1 MRRHAIAAIAAVF
14 LSAAAALWLWPPV
27 EGGSPA
33 FEAALWRV
41 GAVLVVLWLAYP
53 DLRRMPAWLL
63 GVVPIVAVLVAA
75 RPRWFIFLVP
85 ILLVLGV
92 LQSLRRR
99 PPK

>member
-1 MRRHAIAAIAAVF
+1 MRRHAIAAIAVVF
-14 LSAAAALWLWPPV
+14 LIAAAALWLWPPV
-27 EGGSPA
+27 EGGVPA
-33 FEAALWRV
+33 LEASLWRV

-53 DLRRMPAWLL
+53 DLRHMPAWLV
-63 GVVPIVAVLVAA
+63 GTVPIVVVLVAA

-85 ILLVLGV
+85 VLLVLGV